1 MRLVSEGPL
10 LEELSQDSGIIRL
23 KPSVACYAESERD
36 VEAALFE
43 AEKRGISVTLR
54 GGGTSIPSQS
64 IGTGMTLLQ
73 ESNGIDWY
81 QKGTVTAAPGV
92 LKSDLNA
99 FLGSKAAWMPV
110 DPSSYRSCTVGGMVA
125 NNSSGIRTP
134 KYGSTIDFVS
144 ALRVVV
150 PGGHGEAVGPVQLE
164 GGGTQDKRAELVIRL
179 LLDNQKDILDET
191 PQVTKNSSGYR
202 LEKVIHDGH
211 ADLPRLFVGSE
222 GTLGA
227 ITQVQFRTLPPPAW
241 RLLVVAEASLETL
254 GGVVDACRNL
264 GPSAVELVDK
274 SIFKRMGRGDRVARY
289 SKSDDDFMV
298 FCELDGAEGN
308 QSEAL
313 EGVAASRVGGLDPL
327 VVSAPSEMAEAW
339 EVRNETLTVALEIR
353 RNGKTM
359 LPGVEDLVVPPGRLA
374 DLVKLLSDQ
383 FGRRGLESIS
393 YGHAGDAN
401 LHARPLL
408 DSSSPKDRRIL
419 DELMAECFEAVWKM
433 GGSMTGEHGDGMLR
447 APYVARQY
455 P

>member
-164 GGGTQDKRAELVIRL
+164 GG
-179 LLDNQKDILDET
+179 
-191 PQVTKNSSGYR
+191 
-202 LEKVIHDGH
+202 
-211 ADLPRLFVGSE
+211 
-222 GTLGA
+222 
-227 ITQVQFRTLPPPAW
+227 
-241 RLLVVAEASLETL
+241 
-254 GGVVDACRNL
+254 
-264 GPSAVELVDK
+264 
-274 SIFKRMGRGDRVARY
+274 
-289 SKSDDDFMV
+289 
-298 FCELDGAEGN
+298 
-308 QSEAL
+308 
-313 EGVAASRVGGLDPL
+313 
-327 VVSAPSEMAEAW
+327 
-339 EVRNETLTVALEIR
+339 
-353 RNGKTM
+353 
-359 LPGVEDLVVPPGRLA
+359 
-374 DLVKLLSDQ
+374 
-383 FGRRGLESIS
+383 
-393 YGHAGDAN
+393 
-401 LHARPLL
+401 
-408 DSSSPKDRRIL
+408 
-419 DELMAECFEAVWKM
+419 
-433 GGSMTGEHGDGMLR
+433 
-447 APYVARQY
+447 
-455 P
+455 